1 MRTTIDIPDA
11 LFRQLKA
18 RAALRGETL
27 KECLLRAVR
36 AELRGDG
43 EGDGVSSHDGA
54 RRIKLPLVE
63 SKEESYDLSPK
74 RVTEILEKEDLE
86 LLAGH

>member
-1 MRTTIDIPDA
+1 MRTTIDIPDT

-36 AELRGDG
+36 AELRGNG
-43 EGDGVSSHDGA
+43 EGEDVSLRDEA
-54 RRIKLPLVE
+54 RRIKLPIVE
-63 SKEESYDLSPK
+63 SKEASYDLSPK
-74 RVTEILEKEDLE
+74 RVTEILEEEDLE